1 MAVDLHIHSTF
12 SDGTLT
18 PQQIVQVALDKQ
30 LTAIAISDH
39 DTISGVVPAQYAAAG
54 TELQVLPAVEI
65 STTVDGR
72 DVHILGYFI
81 DLQHA
86 GLLQKLQAIRDA
98 RQQRA
103 RQIADKLE
111 ILGIS
116 IDFEKLLEEAGP
128 DSIGRPHI
136 ANRLAREGHVADSRQ
151 AFARYLRR
159 GGSAYVER
167 YRLAPCEAIELII
180 AADGLPPCEAIEL
193 VIAADGLPVLAHP
206 ALDGAE
212 QHVDSLIDCGLQG
225 IEAYHII
232 HSPAQTRRYIAMAQ
246 NKGLLITGGSDSHGP
261 EGPIPVEIG
270 AVDVPDEYAER
281 LVSWA
286 NQHQAATAKVGE
298 VDGNSSD

>member
-1 MAVDLHIHSTF
+1 MKPKMAVDLHIHSTF

-30 LTAIAISDH
+30 LAAIAVSDH

-54 TELQVLPAVEI
+54 TKLQVLPAVEI
-65 STTVDGR
+65 STTVDSR

-81 DLQHA
+81 DLQHT
-86 GLLQKLQAIRDA
+86 GLLQKLQEIRDA

-103 RQIADKLE
+103 RQIADKLGK
-111 ILGIS
+111 LGIV

-136 ANRLAREGHVADSRQ
+136 AKRLVREGYVADARQ
-151 AFARYLRR
+151 AFAQYLRR

-180 AADGLPPCEAIEL
+180 AADGLP
-193 VIAADGLPVLAHP
+193 VLAHP
-206 ALDGAE
+206 ALDSAE
-212 QHVDSLIDCGLQG
+212 QHVDSLMGCGLQG
-225 IEAYHII
+225 IEAYHTI

-246 NKGLLITGGSDSHGP
+246 NKYRLRSVQLMYLTSTLSD
-261 EGPIPVEIG
+261 
-270 AVDVPDEYAER
+270 
-281 LVSWA
+281 W
-286 NQHQAATAKVGE
+286 
-298 VDGNSSD
+298 

>member
-1 MAVDLHIHSTF
+1 MAIDLHIHSTF

-39 DTISGVVPAQYAAAG
+39 DTVSGVVPAQQAAAG

-65 STTVDGR
+65 STTVGGR

-86 GLLQKLQAIRDA
+86 GLREKLQAIRDA

-111 ILGIS
+111 KLGIS

-136 ANRLAREGHVADSRQ
+136 ANRLAREGHVADARQ

-167 YRLAPCEAIELII
+167 YQLAPCEAI
-180 AADGLPPCEAIEL
+180 GL
-193 VIAADGLPVLAHP
+193 VTAADGLPVLAHP

-212 QHVDSLIDCGLQG
+212 QHVDSLRDCGLQG
-225 IEAYHII
+225 IEAYHIV
-232 HSPAQTRRYIAMAQ
+232 HSPAQTRRYITMAHE
-246 NKGLLITGGSDSHGP
+246 KGLVITGGSDSHGP

-270 AVDVPDEYAER
+270 AVEVPDECAKR

-286 NQHQAATAKVGE
+286 NQHQAARAKAGE
-298 VDGNSSD
+298 ADGNSSD

>member
-1 MAVDLHIHSTF
+1 MKHKMAIDLHIHSTF

-30 LTAIAISDH
+30 LTAVAISDH
-39 DTISGVVPAQYAAAG
+39 DTVSGVVPAQQAAAE

-86 GLLQKLQAIRDA
+86 GLREKLQAIRDA

-111 ILGIS
+111 KLGIV

-136 ANRLAREGHVADSRQ
+136 ARRLVREGYVPDARQ

-167 YRLAPCEAIELII
+167 YRLTPEEAV
-180 AADGLPPCEAIEL
+180 EL
-193 VIAADGLPVLAHP
+193 VITAGGLPVLAHP

-225 IEAYHII
+225 LEAYHII
-232 HSPAQTRRYIAMAQ
+232 HSPAQTRRYIARAQ
-246 NKGLLITGGSDSHGP
+246 EKGLLITGGSDSHGP

-270 AVDVPDEYAER
+270 AVEVPDEYAEH
-281 LVSWA
+281 LLDWA
-286 NQHQAATAKVGE
+286 NQHRAANAKVGE
-298 VDGNSSD
+298 ADGNSSD

>member
-167 YRLAPCEAIELII
+167 YQLA
-180 AADGLPPCEAIEL
+180 PCEAIEL

>member
-1 MAVDLHIHSTF
+1 MKRRMAVDLHIHSIF
-12 SDGTLT
+12 SDGTLS

-39 DTISGVVPAQYAAAG
+39 DSISGVVPAQQTAAD
-54 TELQVLPAVEI
+54 TEVQVLPAVEI

-86 GLLQKLQAIRDA
+86 GLREKLQVMRDA
-98 RQQRA
+98 RHQRA

-111 ILGIS
+111 KLGIS

-136 ANRLAREGHVADSRQ
+136 ARRLVREGYVADAKE

-167 YRLAPCEAIELII
+167 YRLAPEEAV
-180 AADGLPPCEAIEL
+180 EL
-193 VIAADGLPVLAHP
+193 VIAAGGLPVLAHP

-212 QHVDSLIDCGLQG
+212 QHVDSLIDHGLQG

-246 NKGLLITGGSDSHGP
+246 EKGLLITGGSDSHGP
-261 EGPIPVEIG
+261 EGPIPVEIS
-270 AVDVPDEYAER
+270 AVEVPDECAER

-286 NQHQAATAKVGE
+286 NQHQAAEAKVGE

>member
-1 MAVDLHIHSTF
+1 MAIDLHIHSTF
-12 SDGTLT
+12 SDGTLS

-30 LTAIAISDH
+30 LTAIAITDH
-39 DTISGVVPAQYAAAG
+39 DTISGVVPAQQVAG
-54 TELQVLPAVEI
+54 DTELRVLPAVEI

-81 DLQHA
+81 DLQHT
-86 GLLQKLQAIRDA
+86 GLLQKLQTIRDA

-103 RQIADKLE
+103 RQIANKLE
-111 ILGIS
+111 KLGIS

-136 ANRLAREGHVADSRQ
+136 ARRLAIEGHVADARQ

-167 YRLAPCEAIELII
+167 YRLDPCEAV
-180 AADGLPPCEAIEL
+180 EL
-193 VIAADGLPVLAHP
+193 VISAEGLPVLAHP

-225 IEAYHII
+225 IEAYHTI
-232 HSPAQTRRYIAMAQ
+232 HSPVQTRRYIAMAQ
-246 NKGLLITGGSDSHGP
+246 EKGLLITGGSDSHGP

-270 AVDVPDEYAER
+270 AVEVPDECAER

-286 NQHQAATAKVGE
+286 NQHQAAEAKAGE
-298 VDGNSSD
+298 IDGNSSD

>member
-1 MAVDLHIHSTF
+1 MAIDLHIHSTF

-39 DTISGVVPAQYAAAG
+39 DSISGVVPAQQAAAD

-65 STTVDGR
+65 STTVDSR

-81 DLQHA
+81 DLQHV
-86 GLLQKLQAIRDA
+86 GLREKLQAIRDA
-98 RQQRA
+98 RHQRA
-103 RQIADKLE
+103 RQIADELE
-111 ILGIS
+111 KLGIV

-136 ANRLAREGHVADSRQ
+136 ARRLAREGHVADSRQ

-167 YRLAPCEAIELII
+167 YQLAPGEAV
-180 AADGLPPCEAIEL
+180 EL
-193 VIAADGLPVLAHP
+193 VISAGGIPVLAHP
-206 ALDGAE
+206 VLDGAE

-232 HSPAQTRRYIAMAQ
+232 HSPAQTRRYIVMAQ
-246 NKGLLITGGSDSHGP
+246 ENDLLITGGSDSHGP

-270 AVDVPDEYAER
+270 AVEVPDECAEH
-281 LVSWA
+281 LLDWA
-286 NQHQAATAKVGE
+286 SQHQIAKAKVGE
-298 VDGNSSD
+298 ADGNSSD

>member
-1 MAVDLHIHSTF
+1 MAIDLHIHSIF

-39 DTISGVVPAQYAAAG
+39 DSTSGVVPAQQAAAD

-72 DVHILGYFI
+72 DVHILGYFV

-86 GLLQKLQAIRDA
+86 GLGEKLQAIRDA
-98 RQQRA
+98 RHQRA

-111 ILGIS
+111 KLDIV

-136 ANRLAREGHVADSRQ
+136 ARRLVREGHVADAKQ

-167 YRLAPCEAIELII
+167 YRLAPEEAV
-180 AADGLPPCEAIEL
+180 EL
-193 VIAADGLPVLAHP
+193 VITAGGLPVLAHP
-206 ALDGAE
+206 ALDNAE
-212 QHVDSLIDCGLQG
+212 QHVDSMMDCGLQG
-225 IEAYHII
+225 LEAYHII
-232 HSPAQTRRYIAMAQ
+232 HSPAQTRRYVAMAHD
-246 NKGLLITGGSDSHGP
+246 KGLLITGGSDSHGP
-261 EGPIPVEIG
+261 EGPVPVEIG
-270 AVDVPDEYAER
+270 AVEVPDECAER
-281 LVSWA
+281 LWDWA
-286 NQHQAATAKVGE
+286 DQHQLARAKVGE
-298 VDGNSSD
+298 ADGNSSD

>member
-1 MAVDLHIHSTF
+1 MKHKMAIDLHIHSTF
-12 SDGTLT
+12 SDGTLS

-39 DTISGVVPAQYAAAG
+39 DTISGVVPAQQAAAD

-81 DLQHA
+81 DLQHV
-86 GLLQKLQAIRDA
+86 GLLEKLQTIRDA
-98 RQQRA
+98 RRQRA

-111 ILGIS
+111 KSGIP

-136 ANRLAREGHVADSRQ
+136 ANRLVREGYVHDARQ

-167 YRLAPCEAIELII
+167 YRLAPCEAIEL
-180 AADGLPPCEAIEL
+180 
-193 VIAADGLPVLAHP
+193 VINAGGISVLAHP

-212 QHVDSLIDCGLQG
+212 QHVDRLMDCGLQG
-225 IEAYHII
+225 IEAYHTV
-232 HSPAQTRRYIAMAQ
+232 HSPVQTHRYIAMAHE
-246 NKGLLITGGSDSHGP
+246 KGLVITGGSDSHGP

-270 AVDVPDEYAER
+270 AVEVPDECAEH
-281 LVSWA
+281 LLDWA
-286 NQHQAATAKVGE
+286 NQHQVTKAKVGE
-298 VDGNSSD
+298 ADGNSSD

>member
-1 MAVDLHIHSTF
+1 MAIDLHIHSIF
-12 SDGTLT
+12 SDGTLS
-18 PQQIVQVALDKQ
+18 PRQIVQVALDKQ

-39 DTISGVVPAQYAAAG
+39 DSTSGVVPAQQAAAD
-54 TELQVLPAVEI
+54 TELYVLPAVEI

-81 DLQHA
+81 DLQHV
-86 GLLQKLQAIRDA
+86 GLGEKLQAIRDA
-98 RQQRA
+98 RHQRA
-103 RQIADKLE
+103 RQIADELEKL
-111 ILGIS
+111 GVV

-136 ANRLAREGHVADSRQ
+136 ANRLAREGHVADARQ

-167 YRLAPCEAIELII
+167 YKLAPEEAV
-180 AADGLPPCEAIEL
+180 EL
-193 VIAADGLPVLAHP
+193 VITAGGLPVLAHP

-232 HSPAQTRRYIAMAQ
+232 HSPAQTHRYIAMAQ
-246 NKGLLITGGSDSHGP
+246 EKGLLITGGSDSHGP

-270 AVDVPDEYAER
+270 AVEVPDECAEL

-286 NQHQAATAKVGE
+286 GQHQAVNAKVGE
-298 VDGNSSD
+298 PDGNSSD

>member
-1 MAVDLHIHSTF
+1 MAIDLHIHSIF

-39 DTISGVVPAQYAAAG
+39 DSTSGVMPAQQAAAE
-54 TELQVLPAVEI
+54 TELQVLPAVEM

-81 DLQHA
+81 DLQHV
-86 GLLQKLQAIRDA
+86 GLGDKLQAIRDA
-98 RQQRA
+98 RHQRA

-111 ILGIS
+111 TLGIS

-136 ANRLAREGHVADSRQ
+136 ANRLAREGHVADARQ

-167 YRLAPCEAIELII
+167 YRLAPEEAV
-180 AADGLPPCEAIEL
+180 EL
-193 VIAADGLPVLAHP
+193 VITAGGLPVLAHP

-212 QHVDSLIDCGLQG
+212 QHVDSLMDHGLQG

-232 HSPAQTRRYIAMAQ
+232 HSPKQTCRYIAMAHE
-246 NKGLLITGGSDSHGP
+246 KGLLITGGSDSHGP
-261 EGPIPVEIG
+261 EGPVPVEIG
-270 AVDVPDEYAER
+270 AVEVPDECAER
-281 LVSWA
+281 LLDWA
-286 NQHQAATAKVGE
+286 NQRQVAKAKVGE
-298 VDGNSSD
+298 ADGNSSD

>member
-1 MAVDLHIHSTF
+1 MKLEMAVDLHIHSTF

-39 DTISGVVPAQYAAAG
+39 DTISGVVPAQQAAAG

-65 STTVDGR
+65 STTVGGR

-111 ILGIS
+111 KLGIS

-136 ANRLAREGHVADSRQ
+136 AKRLVREGYVSDARQ

-159 GGSAYVER
+159 GVSAYVER
-167 YRLAPCEAIELII
+167 YQLAPCEAIEF
-180 AADGLPPCEAIEL
+180 

-206 ALDGAE
+206 ALDSAE
-212 QHVDSLIDCGLQG
+212 QHVDSLMDCGLQG
-225 IEAYHII
+225 IEAYHIV
-232 HSPAQTRRYIAMAQ
+232 HSPAQTRRYVAVAHE
-246 NKGLLITGGSDSHGP
+246 KGLVITGGSDSHGP

-270 AVDVPDEYAER
+270 AVEVPDECAEG

-286 NQHQAATAKVGE
+286 NQHQVAKAKVGE
-298 VDGNSSD
+298 ADGNSSD